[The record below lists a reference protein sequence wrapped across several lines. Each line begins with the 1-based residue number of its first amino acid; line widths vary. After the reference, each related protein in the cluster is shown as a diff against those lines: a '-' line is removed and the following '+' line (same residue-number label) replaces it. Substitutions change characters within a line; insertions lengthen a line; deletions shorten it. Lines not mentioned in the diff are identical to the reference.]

1 MLVGICDFPGS
12 YAFPPAGYGG
22 IERWLWATAIGAGLA
37 GADVHLIGPAWQ
49 QGLEP
54 DWTIRPV
61 RLEDTEPGSRAAAE
75 LRDSRY
81 DLLIVGHEYPSLRP
95 WRRISDELGC
105 DVATFQHHPDFRQAP
120 DAFDGGT
127 RRLFC
132 YSAEMADRYA
142 AHRPIRELAVH
153 LGLGEKEPAAVDG
166 RDLVWVGR
174 LDEEKSPHL
183 AAKAAGLLGRRIRF
197 VGPVF
202 DDDYMQHHAVLFGA
216 DHVEM
221 VGELGGVAK
230 TAAFASAA
238 AFVYT
243 CSRTYVEAGVATL
256 GEALRAGTPVAALVW
271 REGTCA
277 DAALC
282 ADTGMAVTADPD
294 KDDDQAAE
302 ALAEAIEQAAR
313 LSARS
318 VQEVGLGRFD
328 PKRHFTALAIRP

>member
-22 IERWLWATAIGAGLA
+22 IERWLWATAIGARLA

-49 QGLEP
+49 RGLEP

-61 RLEDTEPGSRAAAE
+61 RLEDAEPGSRVAAG

-105 DVATFQHHPDFRQAP
+105 DVATFQHHPDFSQMS
-120 DAFDGGT
+120 DAFDGVT
-127 RRLFC
+127 RRLYC
-132 YSAEMADRYA
+132 YSAEMVDRYA
-142 AHRPIRELAVH
+142 IHRPIRDLAVH
-153 LGLGEKEPAAVDG
+153 LGLGEEEPAAVDG

-202 DDDYMQHHAVLFGA
+202 DNTYMQRHARLFAA

-221 VGELGGVAK
+221 VGELGGAAK
-230 TAAFASAA
+230 TAAFADAA

-256 GEALRAGTPVAALVW
+256 GESLRAGTPVAALVW
-271 REGTCA
+271 RAGTCA
-277 DAALC
+277 DAAVC
-282 ADTGMAVTADPD
+282 AETGVVATVDPGT
-294 KDDDQAAE
+294 DDDKAAE
-302 ALAEAIEQAAR
+302 ALAAAIEQAT
-313 LSARS
+313 LLKARS

-328 PKRHFTALAIRP
+328 PKQHFTTLATRP

>member
-12 YAFPPAGYGG
+12 YRFPPAGYGG
-22 IERWLWATAIGAGLA
+22 IERWLWATAIGARLA

-49 QGLEP
+49 RGLEP

-81 DLLIVGHEYPSLRP
+81 DLLIVGHEYPSLGP
-95 WRRISDELGC
+95 WRRISDGLGC
-105 DVATFQHHPDFRQAP
+105 DVATFQHHPDFKQAP
-120 DAFDGGT
+120 DAFDGVT
-127 RRLFC
+127 RRLYC

-142 AHRPIRELAVH
+142 SHAPIRELAVH
-153 LGLGEKEPAAVDG
+153 LGLGEEEPAATDG
-166 RDLVWVGR
+166 SDLVWVGR

-202 DDDYMQHHAVLFGA
+202 DDAYIQRHAALFAA

-221 VGELGGVAK
+221 VGELGGAAK
-230 TAAFASAA
+230 TAAFTDAA

-256 GEALRAGTPVAALVW
+256 GETLRAGTPVAALVW
-271 REGTCA
+271 RAGTCVE
-277 DAALC
+277 AAVC
-282 ADTGMAVTADPD
+282 ADTGVAVTADPEL
-294 KDDDQAAE
+294 DDGQAA
-302 ALAEAIEQAAR
+302 ALLAEAIERATL
-313 LSARS
+313 LSAKA
-318 VQEVGLGRFD
+318 VQAVGLDRFD
-328 PKRHFTALAIRP
+328 PKRHFTALATRP

>member
-12 YAFPPAGYGG
+12 YAFPPTGYGG
-22 IERWLWATAIGAGLA
+22 IERWLWATAIGARLA
-37 GADVHLIGPAWQ
+37 GVDVHLIGPAWQ
-49 QGLEP
+49 RGLEP

-61 RLEDTEPGSRAAAE
+61 RLEDTEPGSRVAAE
-75 LRDSRY
+75 LRDSYY
-81 DLLIVGHEYPSLRP
+81 DLLIVGHEYPSLP
-95 WRRISDELGC
+95 AWRRISDELGC
-105 DVATFQHHPDFRQAP
+105 DVATFQHHPDFSQVP
-120 DAFDGGT
+120 DAFDGAT
-127 RRLFC
+127 RRLYC

-142 AHRPIRELAVH
+142 IHQPIRELAVH
-153 LGLGEKEPAAVDG
+153 LGLGEEEPAAVDG

-202 DDDYMQHHAVLFGA
+202 DDAYMHRHSAVFAA

-243 CSRTYVEAGVATL
+243 CSRNYVEAGVATL

-271 REGTCA
+271 RAGTCA

-282 ADTGMAVTADPD
+282 ADTGAAITADPD
-294 KDDDQAAE
+294 KGDDQAAE
-302 ALAEAIEQAAR
+302 ALAGAIEQATL

-328 PKRHFTALAIRP
+328 PQRHFMTLATRP

>member
-12 YAFPPAGYGG
+12 YAFPPTGYGG
-22 IERWLWATAIGAGLA
+22 IERWLWATALGARRT

-49 QGLEP
+49 RGLEP

-61 RLEDTEPGSRAAAE
+61 RLEDNEPGSRVAAE
-75 LRDSRY
+75 LKASRY
-81 DLLIVGHEYPSLRP
+81 DLLIVGHEYPSLP
-95 WRRISDELGC
+95 AWRRIYDELGC
-105 DVATFQHHPDFRQAP
+105 DVATFQHHPDFSQAP
-120 DAFDGGT
+120 DAFDAVT
-127 RRLFC
+127 RRLYC
-132 YSAEMADRYA
+132 YSAEMTERYA
-142 AHRPIRELAVH
+142 LHQPIRELAVH
-153 LGLGEKEPAAVDG
+153 LGLGEEEPAAVDG

-174 LDEEKSPHL
+174 LDAEKSPHL
-183 AAKAAGLLGRRIRF
+183 AAKAAGLLGLRIQF

-202 DDDYMQHHAVLFGA
+202 DDAYIRRHAALFTA

-230 TAAFASAA
+230 TAAFADAA

-271 REGTCA
+271 RAGTCA

-282 ADTGMAVTADPD
+282 ADTGITVVADPD
-294 KDDDQAAE
+294 KDDDQAAA
-302 ALAEAIEQAAR
+302 ALAGAIEQAAR
-313 LSARS
+313 LSPRT
-318 VQEVGLGRFD
+318 VQAAGLERFD
-328 PKRHFTALAIRP
+328 PMRHFTALATRP